1 MKKKTDKDNYHIP
14 NTYKP
19 ILLSN
24 IMGKTFEETILQEAV
39 NLLTESNFLM
49 EKMSMCI
56 KKMRMHTSS
65 PAFFNWADVR
75 GNCKW

>member
-14 NTYKP
+14 NSYKP

-24 IMGKTFEETILQEAV
+24 IMGKIFEEIVLQETV

-49 EKMSMCI
+49 EKMSMRI
-56 KKMRMHTSS
+56 KKIRMHLK
-65 PAFFNWADVR
+65 PCFL
-75 GNCKW
+75 